1 MNGESNMKDFDDDDI
16 EDFEDADFDDDEEN
30 YEAFTADELAEILR
44 QEEGLEVEV
53 VEKKKGVKTIHVHCA
68 DPSETRKKLRF
79 EVGPDIGIEFVQP
92 RKTKATGFMLQ
103 AIQDGTDEMINVKI
117 MKGGTHRAGRKN
129 ELDFQKFIFNEI
141 QKNGMCHIDISDNYG
156 KRVELDIV
164 EVIDSAQIHGKDG
177 KVCRTDTTVK
187 LADGSTY
194 GISHKK
200 TNATYVCKVKK
211 MFHEI
216 LAGCARVLRQYARE
230 NGLGSGDY
238 MDVRITNKELL
249 NLCWFGTDI
258 TNGAVFIGN
267 FEGMSSGTQKI
278 ERIIEKT
285 DTDVI
290 ENFPIYTKWKIKN
303 SAYTLIFCGVSVAS
317 KDGKWVVDNVVVP
330 GINAPLPNGKHYV
343 TGNEQRKRRRRRRKK
358 RKTVKES
365 SDEDGRYKP
374 FNVKDIPTTDEIP
387 TKEEI
392 EMGGASFMGTP
403 LKYVPNLHEEAN
415 HDYHEYIA
423 VSDKLFNCDKQTQLE
438 ILVHEKCHE
447 IAQNW
452 GYEVW
457 SRTIGAAQPFVH
469 KKPKPNDP
477 DEFFF
482 VGITGICGANA
493 VDENFTQCC
502 VWYLLYPEHLK
513 KMSMKFNGDL
523 SAYDAIDNYLRKSG
537 FVNESRNRWIYIERT
552 EDMWDTIAW
561 CAENHKMVW
570 LKYETVD
577 GDIISRRVAPYS
589 YRTRRTKVRGKA
601 TYFYGQ
607 DFTPGEDN
615 SIKCF
620 LVDNCLQA
628 KKSPTSFSPKFTI
641 EIKQEIDRL
650 EDQRRKEEQEK
661 EKEEQK
667 TKARQDNRR
676 KERDAQQ
683 KTKDDMENYRNTPE
697 KPKPKKDDS
706 QIKKEQPA
714 QKVDV
719 VKTSEKPEEPKKPLP
734 PPEPEENGE
743 ENNSTKTT
751 NPDENEDEVNVYTT
765 EPENGEGEEDIQIT
779 DDKGNVMQENW
790 IPMSKRHVHK

>member
-16 EDFEDADFDDDEEN
+16 EDFDDEN
-30 YEAFTADELAEILR
+30 YEAFSVDELAEILK

-53 VEKKKGVKTIHVHCA
+53 VEKKKGVKVIHVHCA

-79 EVGPDIGIEFVQP
+79 EVGPDIGVEFVQP

-103 AIQDGTDEMINVKI
+103 AVQDGTDEMIIVKI

-129 ELDFQKFIFNEI
+129 ELDFQKFILNEI
-141 QKNGMCHIDISDNYG
+141 QKNGMCHLDISDNYG
-156 KRVELDIV
+156 KRVVLDIV
-164 EVIDSAQIHGKDG
+164 EVIDTAQIHGKDG

-187 LADGSTY
+187 LTDGSTY

-216 LAGCARVLRQYARE
+216 LAGCARILRQYARE

-258 TNGAVFIGN
+258 TNGAVFIGD

-330 GINAPLPNGKHYV
+330 GINAPLPNGRHYV
-343 TGNEQRKRRRRRRKK
+343 TGNEPKKRRKRRKRR
-358 RKTVKES
+358 TVKES
-365 SDEDGRYKP
+365 SDEDGR
-374 FNVKDIPTTDEIP
+374 
-387 TKEEI
+387 
-392 EMGGASFMGTP
+392 
-403 LKYVPNLHEEAN
+403 
-415 HDYHEYIA
+415 
-423 VSDKLFNCDKQTQLE
+423 
-438 ILVHEKCHE
+438 
-447 IAQNW
+447 
-452 GYEVW
+452 
-457 SRTIGAAQPFVH
+457 
-469 KKPKPNDP
+469 
-477 DEFFF
+477 
-482 VGITGICGANA
+482 
-493 VDENFTQCC
+493 
-502 VWYLLYPEHLK
+502 
-513 KMSMKFNGDL
+513 
-523 SAYDAIDNYLRKSG
+523 
-537 FVNESRNRWIYIERT
+537 WIFLERT

-577 GDIISRRVAPYS
+577 GETISRRVAPYS
-589 YRTRRTKVRGKA
+589 YRTRRTKVRGQA

-615 SIKCF
+615 TIKCF

-628 KKSPTSFSPKFTI
+628 KKSPTSFSPKFTV

-661 EKEEQK
+661 EKQEQK
-667 TKARQDNRR
+667 TKARQDNRK

-683 KTKDDMENYRNTPE
+683 KTKDDMENYKNTPE
-697 KPKPKKDDS
+697 KPKPENKPEPA
-706 QIKKEQPA
+706 KKEEPPK
-714 QKVDV
+714 KVEV
-719 VKTSEKPEEPKKPLP
+719 VKTQEKPEEPVKPEEPKKPLP
-734 PPEPEENGE
+734 PPEPAEDGE
-743 ENNSTKTT
+743 EEDNSTQTT
-751 NPDENEDEVNVYTT
+751 NPDENEDEVNVDTT
-765 EPENGEGEEDIQIT
+765 KPENGEGEEDIQIT
-779 DDKGNVMQENW
+779 DDKGNVMKENW
-790 IPMSKRHVHK
+790 IPMSKRHTYK

>member
-1 MNGESNMKDFDDDDI
+1 MNGESNMKDFDDDI
-16 EDFEDADFDDDEEN
+16 EDFEDDGFDDDEEN
-30 YEAFTADELAEILR
+30 YEAFTVDELAEILR

-343 TGNEQRKRRRRRRKK
+343 TGNEQRKKRRKRRKK
-358 RKTVKES
+358 RRTLKES
-365 SDEDGRYKP
+365 SDEDGR
-374 FNVKDIPTTDEIP
+374 
-387 TKEEI
+387 
-392 EMGGASFMGTP
+392 
-403 LKYVPNLHEEAN
+403 
-415 HDYHEYIA
+415 
-423 VSDKLFNCDKQTQLE
+423 
-438 ILVHEKCHE
+438 
-447 IAQNW
+447 
-452 GYEVW
+452 
-457 SRTIGAAQPFVH
+457 
-469 KKPKPNDP
+469 
-477 DEFFF
+477 
-482 VGITGICGANA
+482 
-493 VDENFTQCC
+493 
-502 VWYLLYPEHLK
+502 
-513 KMSMKFNGDL
+513 
-523 SAYDAIDNYLRKSG
+523 
-537 FVNESRNRWIYIERT
+537 WIFLERT

-577 GDIISRRVAPYS
+577 GETISRRVAPYS

-667 TKARQDNRR
+667 MKARHQNREKEQDA
-676 KERDAQQ
+676 KQ

-697 KPKPKKDDS
+697 KPKPEPRKKDDS
-706 QIKKEQPA
+706 QIKKEQPT

-719 VKTSEKPEEPKKPLP
+719 VKTSEKPDEPEEPEQPEKPLP
-734 PPEPEENGE
+734 PPEKE
-743 ENNSTKTT
+743 
-751 NPDENEDEVNVYTT
+751 EDEVQ
-765 EPENGEGEEDIQIT
+765 EPEDAGNGNGDEVKVDTNPPDGDNPNEEDDIQIT

-790 IPMSKRHVHK
+790 IPMSNRHVHK

>member
-1 MNGESNMKDFDDDDI
+1 MRKELEMVIGPKLGIDF
-16 EDFEDADFDDDEEN
+16 
-30 YEAFTADELAEILR
+30 
-44 QEEGLEVEV
+44 V
-53 VEKKKGVKTIHVHCA
+53 V
-68 DPSETRKKLRF
+68 
-79 EVGPDIGIEFVQP
+79 P
-92 RKTKATGFMLQ
+92 RKTKK
-103 AIQDGTDEMINVKI
+103 DGYTLEIPTYIDEEMEEEGEPIVVRI
-117 MKGGTHRAGRKN
+117 RKGGTHRAGRKN

-141 QKNGMCHIDISDNYG
+141 QKNGMCHIDISDNHG
-156 KRVELDIV
+156 KRVVLDIV

-216 LAGCARVLRQYARE
+216 LAGCARILRKYARE

-258 TNGAVFIGN
+258 TNGAVFIGD

-303 SAYTLIFCGVSVAS
+303 SAFTLIFCGVSVAS
-317 KDGKWVVDNVVVP
+317 KEGKWIVDGVVVP
-330 GINAPLPNGKHYV
+330 GINAPLPNGRHYV
-343 TGNEQRKRRRRRRKK
+343 TGNEPKKKKRRRKK
-358 RKTVKES
+358 RRTVKES
-365 SDEDGRYKP
+365 SDEDSRW
-374 FNVKDIPTTDEIP
+374 
-387 TKEEI
+387 
-392 EMGGASFMGTP
+392 
-403 LKYVPNLHEEAN
+403 
-415 HDYHEYIA
+415 
-423 VSDKLFNCDKQTQLE
+423 LFL
-438 ILVHEKCHE
+438 
-447 IAQNW
+447 
-452 GYEVW
+452 
-457 SRTIGAAQPFVH
+457 
-469 KKPKPNDP
+469 
-477 DEFFF
+477 
-482 VGITGICGANA
+482 
-493 VDENFTQCC
+493 
-502 VWYLLYPEHLK
+502 
-513 KMSMKFNGDL
+513 
-523 SAYDAIDNYLRKSG
+523 
-537 FVNESRNRWIYIERT
+537 ERT

-577 GDIISRRVAPYS
+577 GETISRRVAPYS
-589 YRTRRTKVRGKA
+589 YRTRRTKVRGQA

-615 SIKCF
+615 TIKCF
-620 LVDNCLQA
+620 LVDNCIQA

-667 TKARQDNRR
+667 MKARHQDRE
-676 KERDAQQ
+676 KEQDAKQ
-683 KTKDDMENYRNTPE
+683 KTKDDMENYKSTPVE
-697 KPKPKKDDS
+697 PKPEPKKDDG
-706 QIKKEQPA
+706 QQQQKKEPEQ

-719 VKTSEKPEEPKKPLP
+719 VKTSEKPDEPEEPEQPEKPLP
-734 PPEPEENGE
+734 PPEKEEDEIQEPEEAGNGDG
-743 ENNSTKTT
+743 NG
-751 NPDENEDEVNVYTT
+751 DEVNIDTN
-765 EPENGEGEEDIQIT
+765 PPDADNQNEEDIQIT
-779 DDKGNVMQENW
+779 DDKGNVMKENW
-790 IPMSKRHVHK
+790 IPMSKIHAHK